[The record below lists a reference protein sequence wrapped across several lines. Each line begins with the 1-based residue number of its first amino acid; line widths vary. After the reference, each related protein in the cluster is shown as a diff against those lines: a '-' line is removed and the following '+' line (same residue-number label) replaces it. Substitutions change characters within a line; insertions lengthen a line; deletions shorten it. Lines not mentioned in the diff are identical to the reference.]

1 MKRKNKEENILE
13 PDLKFTKN
21 FGTGSNDRF
30 ENTEPEV
37 NKGQYS
43 EKFASDRFEMHDR
56 LIAESDQLS
65 RIGSDIVYNAA
76 LNDSAVTAE
85 IESDQISFEKMTKN
99 SPQPEQ
105 SSSPKISRNLDNSEN
120 FPSSE
125 NQENLD
131 RNEKVEYITPSKI
144 EKNSEDEKSKSIEE
158 LSSDEMTQEKM
169 PENLEKSSNGEKMKR
184 NQSKS
189 DIQSDEMPEE
199 KHIGYSE
206 TVKNQNSE
214 SNHNFENFETP
225 PQSPE
230 NCEIPENSPK
240 SQSGNERSSRKSS
253 ETISRGRGM
262 SADRC
267 STTGNYADSDCD
279 SNSSELEGF
288 SREKRTED
296 CRTLWETGRW
306 VELGKVITIKIKQFF
321 TILVICNCRNRLYFY
336 SMTYS

>member
-21 FGTGSNDRF
+21 FGDGSNERF
-30 ENTEPEV
+30 ENNEPEV

-43 EKFASDRFEMHDR
+43 KKFASDRFEMHGR

-65 RIGSDIVYNAA
+65 RIGSDIVCNAA
-76 LNDSAVTAE
+76 LNDSAITAE
-85 IESDQISFEKMTKN
+85 IESDQISFEKMTQN
-99 SPQPEQ
+99 SPQPEK
-105 SSSPKISRNLDNSEN
+105 SSSPKISRNLDESEN
-120 FPSSE
+120 FSIP
-125 NQENLD
+125 ENLENPD
-131 RNEKVEYITPSKI
+131 MNQKVEYITPSKI

-158 LSSDEMTQEKM
+158 LSSDEMSQEKM
-169 PENLEKSSNGEKMKR
+169 PENLENPSNPEKIKR

-199 KHIGYSE
+199 KHKYPIGYSE
-206 TVKNQNSE
+206 NVKNQNSE
-214 SNHNFENFETP
+214 SNQDFENFETP

-230 NCEIPENSPK
+230 NYEIPENSSK
-240 SQSGNERSSRKSS
+240 SQLENERLSRKSS

-306 VELGKVITIKIKQFF
+306 VELGKVIKMIIKQF
-321 TILVICNCRNRLYFY
+321 LQ
-336 SMTYS
+336 

>member
-21 FGTGSNDRF
+21 FGDGSNERF
-30 ENTEPEV
+30 ENNEPEV

-43 EKFASDRFEMHDR
+43 KKFASDRFEMHGR

-65 RIGSDIVYNAA
+65 RIGSDIVCNAA
-76 LNDSAVTAE
+76 LNDSAITAE
-85 IESDQISFEKMTKN
+85 IESDQISFEKMTQN
-99 SPQPEQ
+99 SPQPEK
-105 SSSPKISRNLDNSEN
+105 SSSPKISRNLDESEN
-120 FPSSE
+120 FSIP
-125 NQENLD
+125 ENLENPD
-131 RNEKVEYITPSKI
+131 MNQKVEYITPSKI

-158 LSSDEMTQEKM
+158 LSSDEMSQEKM
-169 PENLEKSSNGEKMKR
+169 PENLENPSNPEKIKR

-199 KHIGYSE
+199 KHKYPIGYSE
-206 TVKNQNSE
+206 NVKNQNSE
-214 SNHNFENFETP
+214 SNQDFENFETP

-230 NCEIPENSPK
+230 NYEIPENSPK
-240 SQSGNERSSRKSS
+240 SQLGNERLSRKSS

-306 VELGKVITIKIKQFF
+306 VELGKVIKMIIKQF
-321 TILVICNCRNRLYFY
+321 LQ
-336 SMTYS
+336 

>member
-1 MKRKNKEENILE
+1 MKRKNKDENILE

-21 FGTGSNDRF
+21 FGDGSNDRF
-30 ENTEPEV
+30 EDNEPEV

-43 EKFASDRFEMHDR
+43 EKFASDRFEIHDK

-65 RIGSDIVYNAA
+65 RIGSDIVFNAA
-76 LNDSAVTAE
+76 LNDSAITAE
-85 IESDQISFEKMTKN
+85 IESDQISLEKLTQN
-99 SPQPEQ
+99 SPQPEK
-105 SSSPKISRNLDNSEN
+105 SPSPKISSHLDKCENSLIPED
-120 FPSSE
+120 
-125 NQENLD
+125 QENPD
-131 RNEKVEYITPSKI
+131 RNQKVEYITPSKI

-158 LSSDEMTQEKM
+158 LSSDEVTEEKM
-169 PENLEKSSNGEKMKR
+169 LENSEKPSNREKIKL

-189 DIQSDEMPEE
+189 DTKSDGMPEE
-199 KHIGYSE
+199 NHIGYPE
-206 TVKNQNSE
+206 NIKDQKPE
-214 SNHNFENFETP
+214 SNQDFENFETP

-230 NCEIPENSPK
+230 NYEIPENSPK
-240 SQSGNERSSRKSS
+240 FQLGNDRFSPKSS
-253 ETISRGRGM
+253 ETISRGREM

-306 VELGKVITIKIKQFF
+306 VELGKVIRNIK
-321 TILVICNCRNRLYFY
+321 L
-336 SMTYS
+336 

>member
-21 FGTGSNDRF
+21 FGDGSNDRF
-30 ENTEPEV
+30 ENNEPGVE
-37 NKGQYS
+37 KGQYS
-43 EKFASDRFEMHDR
+43 EKFASDRFEIHGK

-65 RIGSDIVYNAA
+65 RIGSDIVFNAA
-76 LNDSAVTAE
+76 LNDSAITAE
-85 IESDQISFEKMTKN
+85 IESDQISFEKMTQN
-99 SPQPEQ
+99 SPQPEK
-105 SSSPKISRNLDNSEN
+105 SSSPKISTNLDKCENSLIPED
-120 FPSSE
+120 
-125 NQENLD
+125 QENPD
-131 RNEKVEYITPSKI
+131 MNQKVEYITPSKI

-158 LSSDEMTQEKM
+158 LSSDEMTEEKM
-169 PENLEKSSNGEKMKR
+169 LENSEKSSNREKIKL

-189 DIQSDEMPEE
+189 DTQSDEMPEE
-199 KHIGYSE
+199 NHIGYPE
-206 TVKNQNSE
+206 NIKDQKSE
-214 SNHNFENFETP
+214 SNQDFENFETP

-230 NCEIPENSPK
+230 NYEIPENSPK
-240 SQSGNERSSRKSS
+240 SNLGNGRFSPKSS
-253 ETISRGRGM
+253 ETISRGREM

-306 VELGKVITIKIKQFF
+306 VELGTIIKN
-321 TILVICNCRNRLYFY
+321 II
-336 SMTYS
+336 